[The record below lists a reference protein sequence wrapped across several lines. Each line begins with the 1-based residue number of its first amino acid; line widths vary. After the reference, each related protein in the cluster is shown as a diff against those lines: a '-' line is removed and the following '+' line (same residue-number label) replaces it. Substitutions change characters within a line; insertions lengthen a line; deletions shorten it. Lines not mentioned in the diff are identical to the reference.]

1 MYSHL
6 QQESWTLRY
15 LKLRPLDYHDT
26 LASEANPR
34 SIRKYTTKL
43 ILVYQVKLLERGAL

>member
-15 LKLRPLDYHDT
+15 LKVRPLDYYDMFSQW
-26 LASEANPR
+26 SEPTSHKKAYHEVNFGL
-34 SIRKYTTKL
+34 SS
-43 ILVYQVKLLERGAL
+43 